1 MQRTLVVLLLILF
14 PCSLFAQEQAT
25 AKRRLKIGLALQ
37 GGGALGLAHI
47 GVLEWFEKNH
57 VPGEYVAGTSM
68 GSRLAGMYAIG
79 KSPTELRTLILTVS
93 NKWVGIVGP
102 TS

>member
-25 AKRRLKIGLALQ
+25 AKRRLKIGLALE

-57 VPGEYVAGTSM
+57 VPVDYVAGTSM
-68 GSRLAGMYAIG
+68 GGLMGGMYSIG
-79 KSPTELRTLILTVS
+79 RRPGEERTRMLTVRQQWDGVIS
-93 NKWVGIVGP
+93 
-102 TS
+102 